1 MKQGVL
7 IVLTAMLIFALAL
20 IPLACQDEQA
30 PPEENT
36 TPEVQCSPPN
46 WTVKNETEFLALAE
60 QCNLSF
66 SRYDTGDYGFSYSYY
81 RKIGNISV
89 WNNKVTYLFY
99 KNGGFRE
106 KIINW
111 REGLPSE
118 PPEIL
123 ISEQEAIRIAGGVG
137 NENDYAN
144 LYYIEKCSYFDYLE
158 ETPENP
164 VWLVR
169 TWKEGCSPSN
179 YTSPY
184 DTNSLA
190 IDAITGE
197 VLGHGIILW

>member
-1 MKQGVL
+1 MKYKVL
-7 IVLTAMLIFALAL
+7 MSLMIIALML
-20 IPLACQDEQA
+20 IPLACQDEEV
-30 PPEENT
+30 PPEL
-36 TPEVQCSPPN
+36 QCFPPN
-46 WTVKNETEFLALAE
+46 WTVENVTEFLSLAE
-60 QCNLSF
+60 RCSINF
-66 SRYDTGDYGFSYSYY
+66 SGYDAGEDGFSYTYR

-99 KNGGFRE
+99 KNGSFRD
-106 KIINW
+106 KNVIW
-111 REGLPSE
+111 REDLPSE

-190 IDAITGE
+190 IDAKLGTLSDYSELDSGE
-197 VLGHGIILW
+197 